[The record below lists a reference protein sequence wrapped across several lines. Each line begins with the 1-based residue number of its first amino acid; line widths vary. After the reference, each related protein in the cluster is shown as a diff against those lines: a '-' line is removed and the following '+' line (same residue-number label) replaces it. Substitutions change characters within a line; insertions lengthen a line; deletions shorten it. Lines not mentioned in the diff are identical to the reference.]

1 MSVTPVM
8 PTTGT
13 AWTDDPAALITTGAH
28 KGFKQD
34 TCVWNVAWNEL
45 HAQGKGAEN
54 TPSLVAKFAAAIIK
68 QFNEEVAKGE
78 IHGQAIANPNDVTT
92 GELTVM
98 AKATDPGVSPATAGS
113 PTPAGTTPK
122 TTPKTTPS
130 TAPLQPF
137 IGPIAPGVIRPM
149 VNGMGQIVPSFMDP
163 FVDPLAPGL
172 PPPVV

>member
-45 HAQGKGAEN
+45 RAQGKSGEN

-68 QFNEEVAKGE
+68 QFNDEVAKGE
-78 IHGQAIANPNDVTT
+78 IHGQSISNPNDVTT

-98 AKATDPGVSPATAGS
+98 AKATYPGVSPATAGS
-113 PTPAGTTPK
+113 PAPSG

-137 IGPIAPGVIRPM
+137 IGPIAPGVTRPM
-149 VNGMGQIVPSFMDP
+149 VNGMGQIVQP
-163 FVDPLAPGL
+163 FIGPLAPGL
-172 PPPVV
+172 PRPMV

>member
-1 MSVTPVM
+1 MYGVTVNLCSVSAHGRPGSIWICSKEHEMSVTPVM

-45 HAQGKGAEN
+45 RAQGKGAEN
-54 TPSLVAKFAAAIIK
+54 TPSLVAKFSAAIIK

-78 IHGQAIANPNDVTT
+78 IHGQAISNPNDVTT

-98 AKATDPGVSPATAGS
+98 AKATYPGVP
-113 PTPAGTTPK
+113 PK
-122 TTPKTTPS
+122 RLPKRLR
-130 TAPLQPF
+130 APL
-137 IGPIAPGVIRPM
+137 VC
-149 VNGMGQIVPSFMDP
+149 NPSSAR
-163 FVDPLAPGL
+163 LRRG
-172 PPPVV
+172 